1 MCVCMCVC
9 VCECVKCFECQVFH
23 INKTT
28 RFFKTVIFRILRVF
42 NRLSQTENT
51 KRYILPE

>member
-1 MCVCMCVC
+1 MCVC